1 MTTTTT
7 KPKTPKPKAAAKP
20 AANVRDWQYMTG
32 PEIDAVPRDRAVVV
46 VACSPLEVHGPHL
59 PVITDNLEAQSIA
72 DRAIELMAE
81 RHPDAI
87 FLRLP
92 PIYVAADVLPHV
104 GSVMFRSSTITRVL
118 EDLGR
123 SLAVQGF
130 RNIWV
135 SSFHGGPRHFVPI
148 EVACD
153 RVNRRYGAKMVSLF
167 SLLINRLTG
176 GGSDLS
182 AILGHLDGI
191 KKEDLVG
198 DTHGGAVE
206 TSMMLHLL
214 GQHVERGFVD
224 LPQRTIDSVQRE
236 RGEAPIREGG
246 RPSLPELL
254 RSFKVKIKYF
264 EAETYSGHPAVA
276 SAELGAAFID
286 TLAGH
291 AVEALDELWT
301 GRLDVASCHSP
312 IWKIRWLFTVP
323 AIGWAFE
330 RAVRYKSRVF

>member
-1 MTTTTT
+1 MT
-7 KPKTPKPKAAAKP
+7 PG

-32 PEIDAVPRDRAVVV
+32 REIDAVDRSTAVVI

-59 PVITDNLEAQSIA
+59 PVITDNLEAQGIA

-81 RHPDAI
+81 RHPEAV

-130 RNIWV
+130 KNIWV

-153 RVNRRYGAKMVSLF
+153 RVNRRYGARMVSLF

-176 GGSDLS
+176 GSSDLS
-182 AILGHLDGI
+182 TILGHLDGVS
-191 KKEDLVG
+191 KEDLVG

-206 TSMMLHLL
+206 TSLMLHLL
-214 GQHVERGFVD
+214 GQHVAGGYQD
-224 LPQRTIDSVQRE
+224 LPQRTVDGRLRE
-236 RGEAPIREGG
+236 RGEPALVKGS
-246 RPSLPELL
+246 RPTLPELM
-254 RSFKVKIKYF
+254 RGFKVKLRYF
-264 EAETYSGHPAVA
+264 EEETYSGHPAVA
-276 SAELGAAFID
+276 SAELGEAFLD

-291 AVEALDELWT
+291 AVDALSELWT
-301 GRLDVASCHSP
+301 GQLSLERCHSP
-312 IWKIRWLFTVP
+312 LWKIRHIFTNPAVSWL
-323 AIGWAFE
+323 FE
-330 RAVRYKSRVF
+330 RAVGHRSRVF